1 MHSTSLVWLLLL
13 YVLLQD
19 DLTFNR
25 FSCTALSTEKLSG
38 KAGRGLV
45 LIPGLGR
52 VDRLQ
57 HVVHNLGLLEPFL
70 SEKGGWDCVVY
81 VYASRPSPN
90 HPDVS
95 ETDAAFWAAE
105 QRVRREYVSQLCHVV
120 ENPGALVTQNLRMVQ
135 PHLLR
140 LVYSHVLVC
149 VTSVLSWC

>member
-1 MHSTSLVWLLLL
+1 MMSTGLVWLLLVCL
-13 YVLLQD
+13 VLQHD
-19 DLTFNR
+19 SSFNR
-25 FSCTALSTEKLSG
+25 LGCTALATDKLPG

-57 HVVHNLGLLEPFL
+57 HVVYNLGLLEPFL

-81 VYASRPSPN
+81 IYASRPL
-90 HPDVS
+90 PDDPVS

-105 QRVRREYVSQLCHVV
+105 QRVRREYISKRCHVV
-120 ENPGALVTQNLRMVQ
+120 ENSGALVTQNLRLVQ

-140 LVYSHVLVC
+140 LVYSHVLVRAP
-149 VTSVLSWC
+149 SVGS